1 MKVSNLAK
9 SYIADYSAAG
19 AVAAYF
25 ALQTQI
31 PNMPDL
37 PVWAVV
43 TLMILAVVRGMVLQ
57 FLTDKDGD
65 GVPDGPTPE
74 GLAAALVEATADID
88 EAKAL
93 VEKHQKKEV

>member
-1 MKVSNLAK
+1 MKVQNFAK

-57 FLTDKDGD
+57 FLADKDGD
-65 GVPDGPTPE
+65 GVPDMDPTPD
-74 GLAAALVEATADID
+74 GLARALAEATADID

-93 VEKHQKKEV
+93 VEKHQKA